1 MTLANSTS
9 RVPGRQFL
17 QIPGP
22 TPIPDRVLRAMDMP
36 IIDHRGPAFKALT
49 ARALEGMKSIFRT
62 AGAVMIYPA
71 SGTGAWEAALANA
84 LAPGERVLMFESGH
98 FAYLW
103 KAMAERLGLEVDYV
117 ASDWRAAADP
127 AAIEER
133 LREDRAH
140 AIKAVCVVHN
150 ETSTGTLCDIAA
162 VRRAIDAAGHP
173 ALLMVDTVSSLGSAD
188 YQHDAWGVDVAVCG
202 SQKGLMLPPG
212 LGFNAVSDKAL
223 ARSRA
228 AGLPRLFWSWE
239 EMVKANQQG
248 SFPYTPATNT
258 LYGLVEA
265 VDMLHEE
272 GLERVFARHRRHAE
286 ATRRAVQTW
295 GLEIQC
301 RNPAHYSPVVT
312 TVVMPEGRGGDAFRA
327 LALERFDIALG
338 SGLSKLADK
347 VFRIGHLGDLN
358 DLTLLGALA
367 GVEMSLGAAGVAH
380 REGGVQAA
388 MSHLATTSAG

>member
-1 MTLANSTS
+1 MTLANSPP

-49 ARALEGMKSIFRT
+49 ARALEGMKAIFKT

-84 LAPGERVLMFESGH
+84 LAPGERVLMYESGH
-98 FAYLW
+98 FANLW
-103 KAMAERLGLEVDYV
+103 KAMAERLGLEVNYI
-117 ASDWRAAADP
+117 ASDWCEGVDP
-127 AAIEER
+127 AAIEAR
-133 LREDRAH
+133 LREDKTH

-150 ETSTGTLCDIAA
+150 ETSTGTLSDIAA

-173 ALLMVDTVSSLGSAD
+173 ALFMVDTVSSLGSAD

-228 AGLPRLFWSWE
+228 AGSPRLFWSWE

-258 LYGLVEA
+258 IYGLVEA
-265 VDMLHEE
+265 IDMIHEE
-272 GLERVFARHRRHAE
+272 GLERVFARHRRHAD

-295 GLEIQC
+295 GLELQC

-312 TVVMPEGRGGDAFRA
+312 TVVMPEGRSADAFRA

-347 VFRIGHLGDLN
+347 VFRIGHLGDIN

-367 GVEMSLGAAGVAH
+367 GVEMSLGLASVTH
-380 REGGVQAA
+380 RDGGVQAA
-388 MSHLATTSAG
+388 MNHLAASSAG